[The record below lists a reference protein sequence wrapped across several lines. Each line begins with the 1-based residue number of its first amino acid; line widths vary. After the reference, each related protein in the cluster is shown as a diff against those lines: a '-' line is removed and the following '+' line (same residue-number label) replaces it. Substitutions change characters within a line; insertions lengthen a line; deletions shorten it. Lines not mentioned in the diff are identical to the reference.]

1 MAHAEKN
8 KEVQLVKKENT
19 SLTLPVD
26 IDFASD
32 ADEFGAN
39 YSQEQMTTPFLNIL
53 NALSPQVS
61 RGKPEFMKDA
71 QVGQLFNTVTKD
83 VYDGEKGINLI
94 LSSFKESF
102 IEWVPRNEGGG
113 FVGEFDV
120 TTGLKAV
127 TEIDV
132 NFNSVIQPGS
142 PVGTPGHW
150 LTLTHTRLGAIVAE
164 DFQTWSPVVLSLS
177 NSGIKVSKN
186 LNSRHKLMEWKNPAT
201 GKAGD
206 LGKCP
211 MPLILWKLKTKL
223 ATNKNG
229 DSWFTWDFDK
239 QGQLNELMTEEQFL
253 HLYRSIRDFST
264 SSKGKQ
270 VMEDASRNA
279 DVVQQAKDITGSAKD
294 LNDDIPF

>member
-8 KEVQLVKKENT
+8 KEVTVLKKTNT
-19 SLTLPVD
+19 AVAMPND
-26 IDFASD
+26 IDFSAD

-53 NALSPQVS
+53 NALSPQVT
-61 RGKPEFMKDA
+61 RGKAEFIKEA
-71 QVGQLFNTVTKD
+71 QVGQLFNTVTKEL
-83 VYDGEKGINLI
+83 YDGEKGINLI

-102 IEWVPRNEGGG
+102 IEWIPRNEGGG
-113 FVGEFDV
+113 FVGEYDV
-120 TTGLKAV
+120 MTGVKAI
-127 TEIDV
+127 TETDV
-132 NFNSVIQPGS
+132 NFNAVIQTGS

-150 LTLTHTRLGAIVAE
+150 LVQTHTRLGAIVS
-164 DFQTWSPVVLSLS
+164 DDHSSWSPVVLSLS
-177 NSGIKVSKN
+177 NSGLKASKN
-186 LNSRHKLMEWKNPAT
+186 LNARHKLMDWKNPAT
-201 GKAGD
+201 GEAGA

-229 DSWFTWDFDK
+229 DSWFTWDFER
-239 QGQLNELMTEEQFL
+239 QGQLNEMMEAGQFL

-270 VMEDASRNA
+270 AMEDATRNA
-279 DVVQQAKDITGSAKD
+279 DIVQPKDVTGITKD